1 MRSAATASTLPAR
14 LQRWAPFWVAD
25 GDDSISRK
33 PASRV
38 LESLGNGRPASCHAR
53 PLDHPVRFSFGI
65 LDLPSQQQMREPIG
79 TNSRLVNS
87 SSPEMLS
94 DRQGHAWSTLVCFLS
109 PSPPCPWLWDGTPP
123 RADSLH
129 PMLPCSARRTFSRTS
144 FRASTIGNFMSRETM
159 TISPVHSETSTSAG
173 RPMPVRAVVSK
184 LLINFCREQ
193 LEAPMQNNATE
204 FLS

>member
-1 MRSAATASTLPAR
+1 MVTFGDSLKARTRTGSAVSVCSGRVRRSGQAEACMRSAATASTLPAR

-33 PASRV
+33 PASSV

-109 PSPPCPWLWDGTPP
+109 PVSALPMALGWHSSSSGQSPPDVALL
-123 RADSLH
+123 S
-129 PMLPCSARRTFSRTS
+129 
-144 FRASTIGNFMSRETM
+144 
-159 TISPVHSETSTSAG
+159 SPNVQPH
-173 RPMPVRAVVSK
+173 
-184 LLINFCREQ
+184 LL
-193 LEAPMQNNATE
+193 
-204 FLS
+204 